1 LVAVRVTDL
10 LAARFGV
17 ALGVVVCVDS
27 DVVALES
34 GIADAGLSAVGVG
47 WVLTAES
54 GGAVVGGASCAK
66 AVVVES
72 ARAAAIAIGALV
84 YAWRWLIIMRTNC

>member
-17 ALGVVVCVDS
+17 ALGVAVCVDS

-34 GIADAGLSAVGVG
+34 GIAAAGLSAVGAV

-54 GGAVVGGASCAK
+54 GAAVVGGASCAK
-66 AVVVES
+66 AVVES
-72 ARAAAIAIGALV
+72 AKAAAIAEAP
-84 YAWRWLIIMRTNC
+84 ARA

>member
-1 LVAVRVTDL
+1 M
-10 LAARFGV
+10 RFGV
-17 ALGVVVCVDS
+17 ALGLVVFADAE
-27 DVVALES
+27 VVALES
-34 GIADAGLSAVGVG
+34 GIAEGLSGAGAV

-72 ARAAAIAIGALV
+72 ARAAAIAMRALV
-84 YAWRWLIIMRTNC
+84 DL

>member
-1 LVAVRVTDL
+1 MVAVRVTDL

-17 ALGVVVCVDS
+17 ALGVVCVDS
-27 DVVALES
+27 DVLALES
-34 GIADAGLSAVGVG
+34 GIAAAGLSAVGVG

-84 YAWRWLIIMRTNC
+84 HA

>member
-17 ALGVVVCVDS
+17 VCADS

-34 GIADAGLSAVGVG
+34 GIDAAGLSAVGVG
-47 WVLTAES
+47 SVLTAEA
-54 GGAVVGGASCAK
+54 GEAVVGGASCAK
-66 AVVVES
+66 TGVES
-72 ARAAAIAIGALV
+72 ARAAAIAMRALV
-84 YAWRWLIIMRTNC
+84 HA

>member
-1 LVAVRVTDL
+1 MRGAAGLAAVRVTDL
-10 LAARFGV
+10 LAARLGV
-17 ALGVVVCVDS
+17 AFGVVVCDV

-34 GIADAGLSAVGVG
+34 GAAAGLSAVGAV

-66 AVVVES
+66 TVVVES
-72 ARAAAIAIGALV
+72 AKAAAIAA
-84 YAWRWLIIMRTNC
+84 APARA